1 MSPDMLFVIGIV
13 VTIAAAVLGVASW
26 IVLLVS
32 GKKLNKQLDLEYGE
46 KKH

>member
-13 VTIAAAVLGVASW
+13 VTIAAAVLGVVSW
-26 IVLLVS
+26 IVLRIS
-32 GKKLNKQLDLEYGE
+32 GKRLEKQLDLEYGE